1 MGIFSFLFGKKSA
14 PVPLT
19 AKERGTVVFQ
29 TPEHKI
35 GEAGG
40 VTLTS
45 SLVVK
50 KFTEAETRENAKE
63 DRWFYEPAYHQ
74 VMQTVVADPKQID
87 DMFNELLVA
96 FTSGNPRREYDVV
109 NRYLPEGTWRWPTY
123 EAFVLPD
130 AEASYKEC
138 MDEIKTASLFDLL
151 MWHQVQELRG
161 LYTELTA
168 DNPQLTARKK
178 ADVSNALIAAI
189 TEDQR
194 LALAQRLRD
203 QAIEELELPGGS
215 PDYKEMKELLCRRI
229 SSIAYEIRR
238 RSQRMELAKERPMWE
253 FYTISDANTPK
264 ECEKLKGKKF
274 RYDDPIW
281 ENLPCKN
288 LKCRCS
294 AHTVL

>member
-1 MGIFSFLFGKKSA
+1 MVIFSFIFGKKSPPA
-14 PVPLT
+14 PAPQ
-19 AKERGTVVFQ
+19 KEQGTVVFQ
-29 TPEHKI
+29 TTEHKI
-35 GEAGG
+35 GEACGI
-40 VTLTS
+40 TLTS

-63 DRWFYEPAYHQ
+63 DRWFYEPAYQQ
-74 VMQTVVADPKQID
+74 VMQTVMADPKQIS

-109 NRYLPEGTWRWPTY
+109 NRYLPEGTWRWPAY
-123 EAFVLPD
+123 EDFVRPD
-130 AEASYKEC
+130 AEADYQEC
-138 MDEIKTASLFDLL
+138 MDEIKAASLFALL

-161 LYTELTA
+161 LYTELTV
-168 DNPQLTARKK
+168 DNPKLTARKK
-178 ADVSNALIAAI
+178 ADIANALIIAI

-194 LALAQRLRD
+194 LALAQRLCD
-203 QAIEELELPGGS
+203 QAIEELELPDGT
-215 PDYKEMKELLCRRI
+215 PDYKEMSELLCRRI

-238 RSQRMELAKERPMWE
+238 RNQRMELAKERPMWE
-253 FYTISDANTPK
+253 FYTISDASTPN

-288 LKCRCS
+288 LKCRCT
-294 AHTVL
+294 AHCI